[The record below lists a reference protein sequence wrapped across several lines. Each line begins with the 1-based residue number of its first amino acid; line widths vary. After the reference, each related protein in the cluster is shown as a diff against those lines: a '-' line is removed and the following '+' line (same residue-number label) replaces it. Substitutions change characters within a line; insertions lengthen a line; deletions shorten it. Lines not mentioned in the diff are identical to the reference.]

1 MGMDIEQLKA
11 QRDALDAQINK
22 ARMEKLRAER
32 EATRAKAIIEQE
44 AHFARMYEEIGQ
56 PLAGLDKV
64 QHALVYAQAWEQG
77 HAYGYSEVET
87 HYGEL
92 AQLARKLLAWQRS
105 A

>member
-22 ARMEKLRAER
+22 ARMEKLR
-32 EATRAKAIIEQE
+32 
-44 AHFARMYEEIGQ
+44 
-56 PLAGLDKV
+56 
-64 QHALVYAQAWEQG
+64 AWEQG